1 MSTNNS
7 RSSWVNDVPSF
18 IINASGSGD
27 TVLVPAPGPQAFIR
41 LLHYRLTADRP
52 VTCKFYSGDSSTGT
66 LKDVVYSTNASGGG
80 ISTPEHN
87 SGLFACGLNQP
98 LTLNLSVAAGVGG
111 GGQYVTQGGT
121 GG

>member
-1 MSTNNS
+1 M
-7 RSSWVNDVPSF
+7 PSF
-18 IINASGSGD
+18 LINATGSGD

-41 LLHYRLTADRP
+41 LLHYHLTADRP
-52 VTCKFYSGDSSTGT
+52 VTCKLYSGDSSTGT

-87 SGLFACGLNQP
+87 SGLFDCGLNQA
-98 LTLNLSVAAGVGG
+98 LTLNLSATAGVGG
-111 GGQYVTQGGT
+111 EGHYTTQGGT